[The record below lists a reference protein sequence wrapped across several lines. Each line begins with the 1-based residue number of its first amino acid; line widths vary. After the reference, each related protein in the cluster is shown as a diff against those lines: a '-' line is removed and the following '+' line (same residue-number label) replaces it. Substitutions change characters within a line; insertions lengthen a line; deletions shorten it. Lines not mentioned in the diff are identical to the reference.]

1 MANNNLAKMIKQAK
15 QTAFEDGLWQG
26 INFGVNVAALA
37 YYNSLG
43 IGRKRC
49 DRAQAEAQRIV
60 DEIINVN
67 DPDWTAARL
76 EEAVKKI
83 K

>member
-1 MANNNLAKMIKQAK
+1 MANNNFAKLLK
-15 QTAFEDGLWQG
+15 QTKEKAFEDGLWQG
-26 INFGVNVAALA
+26 INFGINAAAVA
-37 YYNSLG
+37 YYNAIG
-43 IGRKRC
+43 IGRKRA
-49 DRAQAEAQRIV
+49 DRAQAELQRIV

>member
-1 MANNNLAKMIKQAK
+1 MAKNNLAKSLKQAK

-26 INFGVNVAALA
+26 ITFGLNIAAVAYHNAI
-37 YYNSLG
+37 G
-43 IGRKRC
+43 TGRKRT

-67 DPDWTAARL
+67 DPVWTAARL